1 MDMSVV
7 FLPPPT
13 HPKPFFFNKY
23 VALQLM
29 RLERVSLFVCVE
41 VPANTLGRRASFLK
55 DLKGL

>member
-13 HPKPFFFNKY
+13 HPKPFFFNKS

-29 RLERVSLFVCVE
+29 RLERVSLFVCC
-41 VPANTLGRRASFLK
+41 
-55 DLKGL
+55 